1 MAQWWSIEVFHGDKL
16 PATRWKDAYADDLT
30 EAALTNG
37 AVYWEWHEHSYGVV
51 FEVCFDSDQQWEMFR
66 NLAAV
71 RAALDGVPD
80 PASGLLIYRGR
91 GGAAGATRPR
101 RPKPAPSAAAIEL
114 AEPLLLERLIDL
126 STSEPITASKAAR
139 DT

>member
-16 PATRWKDAYADDLT
+16 PATRWKDAYSDDLT

-51 FEVCFDSDQQWEMFR
+51 FEVCFDSDEQWDVFR
-66 NLAAV
+66 ILPAV

-80 PASGLLIYRGR
+80 PVSGLLVYRGR

-101 RPKPAPSAAAIEL
+101 RPKPAPSAAAVEL
-114 AEPLLLERLIDL
+114 EEPLREHLIDL
-126 STSEPITASKAAR
+126 TTSEPVPASKAAR
-139 DT
+139 AT